1 MNRLLCALALSVAAA
16 SANAATISIDP
27 SSQSTTV
34 GSTVSATVRIADLT
48 TGTAPSLGGYDL
60 NLSFDSAVL
69 SFSGL
74 TYGSGLDVLG
84 LGSIRVSDTGSA
96 ALGLLNVV
104 EISLDE
110 ESDLNALQTDAFGLF
125 TVTFQALAAGTS
137 GLSLQVNSLADA
149 AGLGLNAATANGSI
163 GVAPVPLPAAAW
175 LLFSGLAGLAGISRR
190 RSHGADNVAGDL
202 AGARA

>member
-60 NLSFDSAVL
+60 NLSFDPAVL

-84 LGSIRVSDTGSA
+84 LGSIRVSDTGA
-96 ALGLLNVV
+96 AGLLNVV

-110 ESDLNALQTDAFGLF
+110 ASDLDALQTDAFGLF
-125 TVTFQALAAGTS
+125 TVTFHALAAGTS
-137 GLSLQVNSLADA
+137 GLNLQINSLADA
-149 AGLGLNAATANGSI
+149 AGLGLSAATVNGSI

-190 RSHGADNVAGDL
+190 RSHDGSDLTGDL